1 MPTIEILISGE
12 VQGVFFRA
20 TAKDIADEL
29 GIKGWVRNTEDGHVQ
44 AMATGNQQQLDKF
57 VDWCKQGPPK
67 ARVEN
72 VKLTEVQEQ
81 TFNTF
86 KVLR

>member
-12 VQGVFFRA
+12 VQGVFFRV

-29 GIKGWVRNTEDGHVQ
+29 GIKGWVKNTEDGNVQ
-44 AMATGNQQQLDKF
+44 AIATGTQQQLDKF
-57 VDWCKQGPPK
+57 VKWCKQGPPK
-67 ARVEN
+67 AKVEN
-72 VKLTEVQEQ
+72 MKLTEVQEQ